1 MTLLPLHV
9 SVYQQ
14 HGYTAKRKAK
24 SITKT
29 DWMGGDGYGLRV
41 SMRVIMNDDMND
53 DMNGDINDDMNG
65 DINDDMNGD
74 MNDDRSLRDSSTIIR
89 MFVCAYVHI
98 CPTLM
103 LMMMMIV

>member
-53 DMNGDINDDMNG
+53 DMNGD
-65 DINDDMNGD
+65 

>member
-65 DINDDMNGD
+65 D